1 MRWIIGV
8 LLCCAPATAF
18 CGAKPIPPVFLDWT
32 KPGATIL
39 DVKKIL
45 LECGWPS
52 PDYPRDLWGAQ
63 RIDMMMNDRV
73 LARLCV
79 IQSGFA
85 TRDLADMK
93 NSHCY
98 RNPSLPA
105 CQPGAVI
112 PTPSVERRLKSWW
125 CTQKIERHNGGYEGC
140 LKTAL
145 YPEKCSTD
153 DFSIPPEC
161 LP

>member
-1 MRWIIGV
+1 
-8 LLCCAPATAF
+8 
-18 CGAKPIPPVFLDWT
+18 
-32 KPGATIL
+32 
-39 DVKKIL
+39 
-45 LECGWPS
+45 
-52 PDYPRDLWGAQ
+52 
-63 RIDMMMNDRV
+63 MMMNDRV

-125 CTQKIERHNGGYEGC
+125 CNPDYTFYGCIRNDERF
-140 LKTAL
+140 
-145 YPEKCSTD
+145 PERCIKYDWIKRSK
-153 DFSIPPEC
+153 IPPEC
-161 LP
+161 LPS